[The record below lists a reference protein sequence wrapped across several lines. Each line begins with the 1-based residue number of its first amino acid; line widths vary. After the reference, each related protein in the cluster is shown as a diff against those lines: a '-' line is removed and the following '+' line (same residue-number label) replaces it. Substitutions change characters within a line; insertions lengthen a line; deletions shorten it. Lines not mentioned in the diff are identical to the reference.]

1 VRLFQ
6 TDQEFK
12 VHGHPYVGV
21 PFLVDEEMALVDAPN
36 DYLFYVAVVKG
47 RTASPKTWQTY
58 GNHLYEYFGF
68 LESNAL
74 RWDRINQTHLA
85 AWRDSMSAR
94 GCARSTVNQ
103 RLGAVSNFYR
113 WAQRDGRTHGL
124 PFQTQDVWI
133 AKPAGFLAHVDAKG
147 NRFRANEL
155 TLRTAKALPRFLH
168 TEQAKQFV
176 SALSPRR
183 NRLMAYLMWLCGLRR
198 EEVVGLNLK
207 VIPNPSGN
215 EPGKPL
221 RMTLDATITPT
232 KGSKTRWVLLP
243 YDLAVQLSDYL
254 VFERPGLTKKYQR
267 AHGRIETDLLFLTEY
282 GEPISLEGMN
292 NAFRKASTKSG
303 VKCTPHMLRHTF
315 GTYEFMRMSEQRT
328 ADGALLWV
336 RDRMG
341 HSSISTTEVYIH
353 AADQLGHD
361 DLDAYQTEI
370 CALLN
375 EDSNGNSPKPG

>member
-1 VRLFQ
+1 MKLFL
-6 TDQEFK
+6 TDRNFK
-12 VHGHPYVGV
+12 VHGHPYAGV

-36 DYLFYVAVVKG
+36 DYLFHVAIVKG
-47 RTASPKTWQTY
+47 RTASSKTWQTY

-68 LESNAL
+68 LEANTL
-74 RWDRINQTHLA
+74 RWDSVNQTHLA

-103 RLGAVSNFYR
+103 RLSAVSNFYR
-113 WAQRDGRTHGL
+113 WAQREGRIHGL
-124 PFQTQDVWI
+124 PFQTQDVWV
-133 AKPAGFLAHVDAKG
+133 AKPAGFLAHVDVKD
-147 NRFRANEL
+147 NRFQASEL
-155 TLRTAKALPRFLH
+155 TLRTTKALPRFLN
-168 TEQAKQFV
+168 TEQARQFV
-176 SALSPRR
+176 NALSPRR

-198 EEVVGLNLK
+198 EEVAGLNLK
-207 VIPNPSGN
+207 VLPNPSGS

-221 RMTLDATITPT
+221 RMTLDAAITPT

-243 YDLAVQLSDYL
+243 YDLSVQLSDYL
-254 VFERPGLTKKYQR
+254 VFERPGLLKKYQL
-267 AHGRIETDLLFLTEY
+267 AHKKEETDLLFLTEY
-282 GEPISLEGMN
+282 GEPVSLEGMN

-315 GTYEFMRMSEQRT
+315 GTYEFMRMSKQRA

-353 AADQLGHD
+353 AADLLSHD
-361 DLDAYQTEI
+361 ELDGYQTEV

-375 EDSNGNSPKPG
+375 EDNNGNSPHTD